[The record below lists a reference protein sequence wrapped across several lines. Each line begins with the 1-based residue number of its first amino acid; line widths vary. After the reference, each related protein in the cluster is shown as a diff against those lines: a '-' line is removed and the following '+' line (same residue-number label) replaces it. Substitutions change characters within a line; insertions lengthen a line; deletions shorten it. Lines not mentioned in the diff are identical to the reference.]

1 MEFHDSSVEPSSE
14 IQPQLERQ
22 SFVAENFVVE
32 EEVVPVGAVEEDME
46 IVVVVDFRT
55 ECRLL
60 VENLLELKLFE
71 FLMKLDVL
79 SDLAYLKYPQIMS
92 CISAIW
98 HCSQLLVP
106 VGLLRPSVLGR
117 QPIPLLSKGR

>member
-1 MEFHDSSVEPSSE
+1 MD
-14 IQPQLERQ
+14 
-22 SFVAENFVVE
+22 
-32 EEVVPVGAVEEDME
+32 AVEEDME

-79 SDLAYLKYPQIMS
+79 SDLAY
-92 CISAIW
+92 
-98 HCSQLLVP
+98 
-106 VGLLRPSVLGR
+106 
-117 QPIPLLSKGR
+117 